1 MSMEPVKMIFNF
13 NEVMMFMNFNEVDK
27 LRLKKIHSTIKP
39 VIPKIVKLVIKR
51 ITDNPKLVDVLK
63 SRSVTLEA
71 AQSIFEKWL
80 DQVFTSDYDT
90 AFAEHAYKIASVHE
104 KAGIHPKYVILTM
117 TIFIMV
123 VDYVISKMIADRKT
137 IFAYQHSVKK
147 ALFLN
152 MIMTSQS
159 YDDVK
164 REKVLKSLE
173 YL

>member
-1 MSMEPVKMIFNF
+1 MTMEPERMIFNF
-13 NEVMMFMNFNEVDK
+13 NEVMLFLNFNEIDK
-27 LRLKKIHSTIKP
+27 LRLKKIYSTIKP
-39 VIPKIVKLVIKR
+39 VIPKIVNLVIKR
-51 ITDNPKLVDVLK
+51 IVDNPKLVGVLK
-63 SRSVTLEA
+63 SHSLTTETVK
-71 AQSIFEKWL
+71 SIFESWL
-80 DQVFTSDYDT
+80 EQVFISDYDT
-90 AFAEHAYKIASVHE
+90 AFAERAYKIASVHE

-117 TIFIMV
+117 TIFIMT

-164 REKVLKSLE
+164 RDKVLKSLE